1 MRYLKVDFY
10 RFCAALVMPLLLAG
24 CANNYASLDS
34 KEHTQIIKADYQ
46 KIEELSSID
55 GVVIIS
61 LSEAID
67 QAIYYNLDARVSALE
82 VLSAQD
88 DITLEELK
96 ALPNLSASASYQGR
110 NNLGAS
116 SSRSVIS
123 GNQSLEPS
131 ISTEPHRR
139 TADLTFNWNLID
151 VALAALQSENASD
164 RAIIAQERHKK
175 VKQNIQRDVYTSYWR
190 AYAAQEN
197 KDSASKV
204 IAEAEEKLYAIDLA
218 VKENLLSATQGA
230 ERKREIENRLNS
242 LRQTMENMAFA
253 DIELKSLLSL
263 SPDTKVHLTSQPKE
277 YMQKAKTLLDMDVEN
292 LELLALEKRPEM
304 RETIAQRKITLRDT
318 RMEIIK
324 TFPGMKLFYA
334 GNYDSNDFLVDNR
347 WTSFSATIV
356 QSITSL
362 ITAPARYEAAK
373 TREDLE
379 EARRLSL
386 AAAIITQIH
395 LSRAR
400 LSYLLDSYA
409 LQENSVAS
417 TQTLVEA
424 TKLKQKEGFASDL
437 DVTLAQLE
445 SLNAKISASLISAE
459 TQSAAAAFLDSL
471 GENTMEGLS

>member
-197 KDSASKV
+197 KDSASK
-204 IAEAEEKLYAIDLA
+204 
-218 VKENLLSATQGA
+218 QG
-230 ERKREIENRLNS
+230 
-242 LRQTMENMAFA
+242 
-253 DIELKSLLSL
+253 
-263 SPDTKVHLTSQPKE
+263 
-277 YMQKAKTLLDMDVEN
+277 
-292 LELLALEKRPEM
+292 
-304 RETIAQRKITLRDT
+304 
-318 RMEIIK
+318 
-324 TFPGMKLFYA
+324 
-334 GNYDSNDFLVDNR
+334 FL
-347 WTSFSATIV
+347 
-356 QSITSL
+356 
-362 ITAPARYEAAK
+362 
-373 TREDLE
+373 
-379 EARRLSL
+379 
-386 AAAIITQIH
+386 
-395 LSRAR
+395 
-400 LSYLLDSYA
+400 
-409 LQENSVAS
+409 
-417 TQTLVEA
+417 
-424 TKLKQKEGFASDL
+424 
-437 DVTLAQLE
+437 
-445 SLNAKISASLISAE
+445 
-459 TQSAAAAFLDSL
+459 
-471 GENTMEGLS
+471 